1 MNRQTSPKPN
11 RELARAYD
19 VLYTDRPRPVA
30 QAASSVFCEGY
41 PPPLR
46 AMPEKSNDNQGFL
59 RRNRVKLAASVIIT
73 AGILF
78 TLQKGG
84 LTLVPEGG
92 SFAGIKWWT
101 VPAYLLTLAAM
112 SYFRAVRWR
121 FLLRSF
127 ADVPRRR
134 ILAVSWI
141 GFAAILLMP
150 FRLGEFVRPYMI
162 RDKGKVSMSSATGT
176 VVAERVVDGLFLSI
190 VLALALVLVP
200 TLDPLPEKV
209 VGLPIS
215 VTQVRASGFVML
227 GVFTGAFAT
236 IAVFYFARDFAR
248 RVTLAVFGLVSR
260 SLGEKLAGMA
270 EKLAN
275 GLHFL
280 GRGRDA
286 GGFLFETTLYWGLNA
301 FGMWL
306 LAYGCGIT
314 HADGSAITFGES
326 CALMGMLGCT
336 ILIPGPPG
344 LLGVFQAGIYAGM
357 TMYFPKEIVTGP
369 GAAYVFLLY
378 MVQLVWTILSGGFFL
393 FGDRAARNALSDAP
407 VFKSEA
413 PPALGESS
421 ESPDVT
427 ADAAQ

>member
-1 MNRQTSPKPN
+1 MLQSPASVVPATDTETPSMTDKPQEEKGFV
-11 RELARAYD
+11 RRH
-19 VLYTDRPRPVA
+19 
-30 QAASSVFCEGY
+30 AA
-41 PPPLR
+41 
-46 AMPEKSNDNQGFL
+46 
-59 RRNRVKLAASVIIT
+59 KLAASVIIT

-92 SFAGIKWWT
+92 DFARVRWECIPLY
-101 VPAYLLTLAAM
+101 VVTLAVM

-127 ADVPRRR
+127 ADVPLKRV
-134 ILAVSWI
+134 LAVSWI

-150 FRLGEFVRPYMI
+150 FRIGEIVRPYML
-162 RDKGKVSMSSATGT
+162 REKGKISMSSATGT

-190 VLALALVLVP
+190 VLAATLLFIP
-200 TLDPLPEKV
+200 TLDPLPATV
-209 VGLPIS
+209 VGLPVS
-215 VTQVRASGFVML
+215 VQHVRASGFVML
-227 GVFTGAFAT
+227 GIFTAAFVT
-236 IAVFYFARDFAR
+236 IAVFYFARTWAR
-248 RVTLAVFGLVSR
+248 RMTLAVFGVVSKR
-260 SLGEKLAGMA
+260 LGEKLAETA

-286 GGFLFETTLYWGLNA
+286 GGFLVETTLYWGINA
-301 FGMWL
+301 LGMWI
-306 LAYGCGIT
+306 LAWGCGIV
-314 HADGSAITFGES
+314 HADGSPITFGEA

-357 TMYFPKEIVTGP
+357 TMYFPTEVVTGA

-378 MVQLVWTILSGGFFL
+378 AIQIIWTLCSAGFFL
-393 FGDRAARNALSDAP
+393 AIDRSALKALSKAPGLAGASDPPPPLPDRA
-407 VFKSEA
+407 
-413 PPALGESS
+413 PASNG
-421 ESPDVT
+421 
-427 ADAAQ
+427 

>member
-1 MNRQTSPKPN
+1 MLGDRAEYETCYSEAALVHSSASAVPATETSMTDKPQEEKGFF
-11 RELARAYD
+11 RRH
-19 VLYTDRPRPVA
+19 
-30 QAASSVFCEGY
+30 AA
-41 PPPLR
+41 
-46 AMPEKSNDNQGFL
+46 
-59 RRNRVKLAASVIIT
+59 KLVASVVIT

-92 SFAGIKWWT
+92 DFANVRWVT
-101 VPAYLLTLAAM
+101 VPIYVVTLAIM

-127 ADVPRRR
+127 ADVPRKRV
-134 ILAVSWI
+134 LAVSWI

-150 FRLGEFVRPYMI
+150 FRIGEIVRPYML
-162 RDKGKVSMSSATGT
+162 REKGKISMSSATGT

-190 VLALALVLVP
+190 VLAITLIFIP
-200 TLDPLPEKV
+200 TIDPLPATV
-209 VGLPIS
+209 VGLPVS
-215 VTQVRASGFVML
+215 VQQVRTSGFVML
-227 GVFTGAFAT
+227 GIFTAAFIT
-236 IAVFYFARDFAR
+236 IAVFYVAREWAR
-248 RVTLAVFGLVSR
+248 RMTLAVFGNVSKR
-260 SLGEKLAGMA
+260 LGEKLAETA

-286 GGFLFETTLYWGLNA
+286 GGFLFETTLYWGINA
-301 FGMWL
+301 LGMWI
-306 LAYGCGIT
+306 LAWGCGIV
-314 HADGSAITFGES
+314 HADGSPITFGEA

-357 TMYFPKEIVTGP
+357 TMYFPTEVVTGA

-378 MVQLVWTILSGGFFL
+378 AIQIIWTLASAGFFL
-393 FGDRAARNALSDAP
+393 AVDRSALKTLSKASVLAPSEPPPPLPDRA
-407 VFKSEA
+407 
-413 PPALGESS
+413 PASNG
-421 ESPDVT
+421 
-427 ADAAQ
+427 